1 MTSKG
6 AVVSLADAG
15 KARVFDN
22 LKRRA
27 IKNKNE
33 LNKTKEVV
41 NTNSDDIHQNKINIG
56 RISNKLNN
64 IGNILFEEMLNF
76 SASEY
81 QTIKATK
88 SKLEFE
94 MIDTFPINL
103 DYKDFLFKPLRS
115 ADFLI
120 FGTINC
126 QSLTHKEGTRG
137 IEFSFYEVRESKK
150 IFSIK
155 HYWTHNEPIQ
165 IPISSVVHLKGSH
178 TKHYHYQFEAK
189 ALDGDLTMKD
199 ASINL
204 FKINGIME

>member
-1 MTSKG
+1 MSSKG
-6 AVVSLADAG
+6 SVISIEAAG

-56 RISNKLNN
+56 RVSNKLNN

-81 QTIKATK
+81 QTIKSK
-88 SKLEFE
+88 KNKLEFT

-103 DYKDFLFKPLRS
+103 DYKDFAFKPLRS

-120 FGTINC
+120 FGTINI

-137 IEFSFYEVRESKK
+137 IEFTFHEIKENKTL
-150 IFSIK
+150 FSIK
-155 HYWTHNEPIQ
+155 HHWTHNEQIQ
-165 IPISSVVHLKGSH
+165 IPISCVIHLNGSH

-189 ALDGDLTMKD
+189 ALGCDLTMKD